1 MLSAAFKIQYS
12 NNIKGKNS
20 MQTPRLPKYLMLS
33 SFALLTATTSLIFND
48 HEIKA
53 DTAENTAATAVSTT
67 VSNTVVLNSTA
78 QTDIASSAV
87 ADDTASLSDSAS
99 SAAGEQRASSSADV
113 LTEVTTP
120 DTGNVTQSDASW
132 TLKGLGNYTFAQVD
146 YYNSNQTAQPAGQL
160 SINASGQPHSYFP
173 NAQYARI
180 TVSRGSETLFDQT
193 FIGDQN
199 YRFKQ
204 TLQLQAGD
212 ILSIEHAEAKTRY
225 TTNNDA
231 TMKTSALGD
240 LSRFVFVVANN
251 LSLKNISDY
260 AYLDVKTKQL
270 IGRAGFWR
278 IGQRCCDPAE
288 SA

>member
-1 MLSAAFKIQYS
+1 
-12 NNIKGKNS
+12 

-132 TLKGLGNYTFAQVD
+132 TLKGAW
-146 YYNSNQTAQPAGQL
+146 QL
-160 SINASGQPHSYFP
+160 HFCSG
-173 NAQYARI
+173 R
-180 TVSRGSETLFDQT
+180 L
-193 FIGDQN
+193 
-199 YRFKQ
+199 
-204 TLQLQAGD
+204 LQLQSDCPAGWS
-212 ILSIEHAEAKTRY
+212 IINQCQRSAAQLLSKRSICSHY
-225 TTNNDA
+225 
-231 TMKTSALGD
+231 GQ
-240 LSRFVFVVANN
+240 SRLRNAF
-251 LSLKNISDY
+251 
-260 AYLDVKTKQL
+260 
-270 IGRAGFWR
+270 
-278 IGQRCCDPAE
+278 
-288 SA
+288 